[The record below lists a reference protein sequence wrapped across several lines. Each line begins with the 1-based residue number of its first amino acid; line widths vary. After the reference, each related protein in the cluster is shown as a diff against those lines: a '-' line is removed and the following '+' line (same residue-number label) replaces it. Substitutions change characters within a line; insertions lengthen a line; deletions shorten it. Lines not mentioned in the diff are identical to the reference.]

1 MKKVNNVNEF
11 NEVINSDN
19 LTVVKFSADWCGPC
33 RTLAG
38 IMDDVTP
45 DYQNV
50 NFIEIDVEDDGM
62 DEIVSN
68 YSIRNIPV
76 LAFIKNGKLLN
87 KNVGLVDKVKI
98 TELINNNL

>member
-50 NFIEIDVEDDGM
+50 NFIEIDVEGDGM

-98 TELINNNL
+98 TELINTNL

>member
-1 MKKVNNVNEF
+1 MKKVNNINEF

-38 IMDDVTP
+38 IMNDVTP

>member
-1 MKKVNNVNEF
+1 MKKVNNINEF
-11 NEVINSDN
+11 NEFINSDN
-19 LTVVKFSADWCGPC
+19 LTVVKFSADWCSPC

-50 NFIEIDVEDDGM
+50 NFIEIDVEGDGM

>member
-33 RTLAG
+33 RTLAE

-45 DYQNV
+45 VYQNV
-50 NFIEIDVEDDGM
+50 NFIEIDVEGDGM

>member
-50 NFIEIDVEDDGM
+50 NFIEIDVEGDGM

-68 YSIRNIPV
+68 YSIRHIPV

-98 TELINNNL
+98 TELINSNL

>member
-19 LTVVKFSADWCGPC
+19 LTVVKFSANWCGPC

-50 NFIEIDVEDDGM
+50 NFIEIDVEGDGM

>member
-33 RTLAG
+33 RTLGG

-50 NFIEIDVEDDGM
+50 NFIEIDVEGDGM

>member
-38 IMDDVTP
+38 IMDDVSP

-50 NFIEIDVEDDGM
+50 NFIEVDVEGDGM

-98 TELINNNL
+98 IELINNNL

>member
-50 NFIEIDVEDDGM
+50 NFIEIDVEGDGM

-76 LAFIKNGKLLN
+76 LTFIKNGKLLN

-98 TELINNNL
+98 TELINTNL

>member
-1 MKKVNNVNEF
+1 MKKVNNINEF
-11 NEVINSDN
+11 NEFINSDN
-19 LTVVKFSADWCGPC
+19 LTVVKFSADWCSPC
-33 RTLAG
+33 RTLTG
-38 IMDDVTP
+38 IMDDVTS

-50 NFIEIDVEDDGM
+50 NFIEIDVEGDGM

-87 KNVGLVDKVKI
+87 KNVGLVDKAKI

>member
-11 NEVINSDN
+11 NEIINSDN

-50 NFIEIDVEDDGM
+50 NFIEIDVEGDGM

>member
-50 NFIEIDVEDDGM
+50 NFIEIDVEGDGM

-98 TELINNNL
+98 TELINSNL

>member
-50 NFIEIDVEDDGM
+50 NFIEIDVEGDGM

>member
-1 MKKVNNVNEF
+1 MKKINNVNEF

-50 NFIEIDVEDDGM
+50 NFIEIDVEGDGM

>member
-50 NFIEIDVEDDGM
+50 NFIEIDVEGDGM

-76 LAFIKNGKLLN
+76 LAFIKDGKLLN

>member
-45 DYQNV
+45 NYQNV
-50 NFIEIDVEDDGM
+50 NFIEIDVEGDGM

>member
-50 NFIEIDVEDDGM
+50 NFIDIDVEGDGM

>member
-50 NFIEIDVEDDGM
+50 NFIEIDVEGEGM

>member
-50 NFIEIDVEDDGM
+50 NFIEIDVECDGM

-76 LAFIKNGKLLN
+76 LVFIKNGKLLN

>member
-11 NEVINSDN
+11 NEVINSNN

-50 NFIEIDVEDDGM
+50 NFIEIDVEGDGM

>member
-1 MKKVNNVNEF
+1 MKKVNNINEF

-19 LTVVKFSADWCGPC
+19 LTVVKFSADWCSPC

-45 DYQNV
+45 GYQNV
-50 NFIEIDVEDDGM
+50 NFIEIDVEGDGM

>member
-38 IMDDVTP
+38 IMNDVTP

-50 NFIEIDVEDDGM
+50 NFIEIDVEGDGM

>member
-50 NFIEIDVEDDGM
+50 NFIEIDVEGDGM

-87 KNVGLVDKVKI
+87 KNVGLIDKVKI

>member
-50 NFIEIDVEDDGM
+50 NFIEIDVEGDGM

-76 LAFIKNGKLLN
+76 LTFIKNGKLLN

>member
-50 NFIEIDVEDDGM
+50 NFIEIDVEGDGM

-87 KNVGLVDKVKI
+87 KNIGLVDKVKI

>member
-11 NEVINSDN
+11 NEIINSDN

-50 NFIEIDVEDDGM
+50 NFIEIDVEGDGM

-76 LAFIKNGKLLN
+76 LAFVKNGKLLN

>member
-50 NFIEIDVEDDGM
+50 NFIQIDVEGDGM

>member
-33 RTLAG
+33 RTLTG

-50 NFIEIDVEDDGM
+50 NFIEIDVEGDGM

>member
-11 NEVINSDN
+11 NEVINSAN

-50 NFIEIDVEDDGM
+50 NFIEIDVEGDGM

>member
-11 NEVINSDN
+11 NEIINSDN

-38 IMDDVTP
+38 IMNDVTP

-50 NFIEIDVEDDGM
+50 NFIEIDVEGDGM

>member
-45 DYQNV
+45 DYENV
-50 NFIEIDVEDDGM
+50 NFIEIDVEGDGM

>member
-11 NEVINSDN
+11 NEIINSDN

-33 RTLAG
+33 RTLTG

-50 NFIEIDVEDDGM
+50 NFIEIDVEGDGM

-98 TELINNNL
+98 TELINSNL

>member
-38 IMDDVTP
+38 IMDDVTT

-50 NFIEIDVEDDGM
+50 NFIEVDVEGDGM

>member
-38 IMDDVTP
+38 IMEDVTP

-50 NFIEIDVEDDGM
+50 NFIEIDVEGDGM

>member
-11 NEVINSDN
+11 NEAINSDN

-50 NFIEIDVEDDGM
+50 NFIEIDVEGDGM

-87 KNVGLVDKVKI
+87 KNVGLIDKVKI

>member
-1 MKKVNNVNEF
+1 MKNVNNVNEF

-45 DYQNV
+45 DYENV
-50 NFIEIDVEDDGM
+50 NFIEIDVEGDGM

>member
-1 MKKVNNVNEF
+1 MKKINNVNEF
-11 NEVINSDN
+11 NEVINYDN

-50 NFIEIDVEDDGM
+50 NFIEIDVEGDGM

>member
-19 LTVVKFSADWCGPC
+19 LTVVKFSADWCSPC
-33 RTLAG
+33 RTLTG

-50 NFIEIDVEDDGM
+50 NFIEIDVEGDGM